1 MRAVAIAG
9 YLMVS
14 MMLFSGCGAQE
25 APATAAGEAPPEVVP
40 GTPEGAPDQIPSY
53 TDITPA
59 EAKKLIDENPDLVI
73 IDVGAHVL
81 GLIPGAIVLPVEGSL
96 NEALTTLDPE
106 GQYLVYARYDAAS
119 VQGAQKLV
127 DAGFKNVYR
136 LLGNFQAWKAAGYE
150 VEIWVP
156 TFEE

>member
-1 MRAVAIAG
+1 MRAAAIVG
-9 YLMVS
+9 YLLISV
-14 MMLFSGCGAQE
+14 MLFSGCGAQE
-25 APATAAGEAPPEVVP
+25 APATATEEVPAEVVRE
-40 GTPEGAPDQIPSY
+40 TPASEVEQIPSY
-53 TDITPA
+53 TDIPPA
-59 EAKKLIDENPDLVI
+59 EAKELIDENPDLVI

-81 GLIPGAIVLPVEGSL
+81 GLIPGAIVLPVEGAL

-119 VQGAQKLV
+119 VEGAQKLV

-150 VEIWVP
+150 VEIWIP